1 MELIIGH
8 LKKSKKLEEVPV
20 PKADCFDDVAT

>member
-8 LKKSKKLEEVPV
+8 LKKRKKLEALPI